1 MSKLDALR
9 KKEQQI
15 AGMLAKIGFEV
26 RTAPQNGKRMVI
38 VVKRKV
44 HCANNGDKGFGC

>member
-1 MSKLDALR
+1 MMPKPDALR

-26 RTAPQNGKRMVI
+26 RTAPQNGKRMVL
-38 VVKRKV
+38 VVKRKA
-44 HCANNGDKGFGC
+44 HCVNSGE

>member
-1 MSKLDALR
+1 MQKLDALR

-15 AGMLAKIGFEV
+15 AGTLVKIGFEV

-38 VVKRKV
+38 VVKRKA
-44 HCANNGDKGFGC
+44 HCVNNGA

>member
-1 MSKLDALR
+1 MMSKPDARR

-15 AGMLAKIGFEV
+15 AHMLAKIGFEV

-38 VVKRKV
+38 VVKKKA
-44 HCANNGDKGFGC
+44 HCIQGGA

>member
-1 MSKLDALR
+1 MPKLDALR

-15 AGMLAKIGFEV
+15 AIMLAKIGFEV

-38 VVKRKV
+38 VVKRKA
-44 HCANNGDKGFGC
+44 HCVNSGA

>member
-1 MSKLDALR
+1 MMPKLDALR

-15 AGMLAKIGFEV
+15 ADMLAKIGFEV

-38 VVKRKV
+38 VVKRKAPCV
-44 HCANNGDKGFGC
+44 NGGA